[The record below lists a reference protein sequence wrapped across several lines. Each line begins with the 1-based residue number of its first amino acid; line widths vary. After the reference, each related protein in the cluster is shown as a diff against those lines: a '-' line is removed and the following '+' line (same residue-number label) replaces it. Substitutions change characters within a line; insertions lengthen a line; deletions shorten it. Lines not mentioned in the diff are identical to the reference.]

1 MDSTQLQYSRYER
14 VYLILAATFVTVLLL
29 TNIIGIKLFQAP
41 FRPEFAL
48 TTGIITYPITFLV
61 TDVVSEIYGKKRA
74 NFMVILGFFLSILM
88 LAIIQIALHV
98 APHAYW
104 APGEGGFF
112 SNLSGDG
119 ATSLTAG
126 ESAHELVKAEASA
139 SGEVRTPV
147 APVDA
152 YQHAFESVFALNGL
166 LLFGS
171 MLAYL
176 VAQLIDVRLYHF
188 WKRVTKGR
196 HLWIRN
202 NGSTWVSQ
210 LVDTAIV
217 NSILFYLGF
226 KMDFWVGVQIMA
238 TIYVYKL
245 ILAAIDTPLIYLG
258 VYLCKRTL
266 GFAWDEEV
274 VPPHAI
280 EAGT

>member
-1 MDSTQLQYSRYER
+1 MDATQPQYTRYER
-14 VYLILAATFVTVLLL
+14 IYLVLATTFVTVLLL

-41 FRPEFAL
+41 FNAGFAL
-48 TTGIITYPITFLV
+48 TTGIITYPITFLM
-61 TDVVSEIYGKKRA
+61 TDIVSEIYGHKRA
-74 NFMVILGFFLSILM
+74 NFMVILGFFLSLLM
-88 LAIIQIALHV
+88 LALIQIALHV
-98 APHAYW
+98 TPHHYW
-104 APGEGGFF
+104 TGSFF
-112 SNLSGDG
+112 ADLSGDD
-119 ATSLTAG
+119 AKYIMAEG
-126 ESAHELVKAEASA
+126 ETAHELILVTGSTEGLQRTTVK
-139 SGEVRTPV
+139 PV
-147 APVDA
+147 AA

-188 WKRVTKGR
+188 WKRLTKGR
-196 HLWIRN
+196 HLWLRN
-202 NGSTWVSQ
+202 NGSTWISQ

-226 KMDFWVGVQIMA
+226 KMDFWIGVEIMA

-258 VYLCKRTL
+258 VYLCKRAL

-274 VPPHAI
+274 VPPGAI
-280 EAGT
+280 GAST